1 MIGRPALAG
10 VGWQH
15 GGVTLAE
22 MSRKPISV
30 TLTSRGRL
38 TLPSAI
44 RARLCLD
51 AADKCS
57 VVMQADGT
65 IVLRRLTVATSSP
78 LRGLLAKPARA
89 LSVAEM
95 DAGIASAVAL
105 DKKAAETPTHR
116 LLR

>member
-1 MIGRPALAG
+1 
-10 VGWQH
+10 
-15 GGVTLAE
+15 
-22 MSRKPISV
+22 MSGKPISV

-44 RARLCLD
+44 RARLCLE

-57 VVMQADGT
+57 VVLQADGT
-65 IVLRRLTVATSSP
+65 IVLKRLTVATSSP
-78 LRGLLAKPARA
+78 LRGLLTKPARA

-105 DKKAAETPTHR
+105 DKKAAETPTHQ